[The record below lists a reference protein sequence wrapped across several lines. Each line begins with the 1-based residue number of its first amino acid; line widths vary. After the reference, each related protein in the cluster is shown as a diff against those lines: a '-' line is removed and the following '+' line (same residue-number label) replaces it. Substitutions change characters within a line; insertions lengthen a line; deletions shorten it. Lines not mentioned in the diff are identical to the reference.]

1 MEFNVD
7 KCKIMHIGK
16 KNPKNVYTMN
26 GKNLTETTEER
37 DLGVTIDCRLE
48 FDKHIKNIV
57 AKANRTLGMIRIAFN
72 CLNKSMFLNLYKG
85 LVRPLLEYCVQVW
98 SPYKRKYIDLLEGV
112 QRRATRLVPELRR
125 LIYDKRIKQWRRLS
139 YEERLSELSL
149 PKLEDRRISGDM
161 FETFKVITGKE
172 DVKAEKLFK
181 MAKVKG
187 TGNNAHCKKIESKS
201 NKLEGGRTSSHS
213 G

>member
-1 MEFNVD
+1 MLD
-7 KCKIMHIGK
+7 KCKIMHIGN
-16 KNPKNVYTMN
+16 KNPKNVYTMS
-26 GKNLTETTEER
+26 GKNLTDTMEEK

-57 AKANRTLGMIRIAFN
+57 AKANRTLGMIRIAFT
-72 CLNKSMFLNLYKG
+72 CLNKMVFLNLYKG

-139 YEERLSELSL
+139 YEERLTELSL
-149 PKLEDRRISGDM
+149 PRLEDRRIRGDM
-161 FETFKVITGKE
+161 IENIKSSQGK
-172 DVKAEKLFK
+172 K
-181 MAKVKG
+181 M
-187 TGNNAHCKKIESKS
+187 
-201 NKLEGGRTSSHS
+201 
-213 G
+213 